1 MHAPFR
7 LGVGASIKRFLPRSL
22 LGRSLLIILLPLVL
36 VQAVALQMFYGS
48 HLDIV
53 SRRLSSA
60 VAGEIAS
67 TLELIRRYPGPRNE
81 DWILRMARD
90 QYDIAMQIEPGAK
103 LVPERRIN
111 IFGPMDDDLA
121 ERDAR
126 RRCSGR
132 SPWTGRRIRNRC

>member
-1 MHAPFR
+1 M
-7 LGVGASIKRFLPRSL
+7 
-22 LGRSLLIILLPLVL
+22 L

-111 IFGPMDDDLA
+111 VLGPMDDDLA
-121 ERDAR
+121 ERDAAE
-126 RRCSGR
+126 GAPPVHHGLDDR
-132 SPWTGRRIRNRC
+132 SAIGADPRAAR